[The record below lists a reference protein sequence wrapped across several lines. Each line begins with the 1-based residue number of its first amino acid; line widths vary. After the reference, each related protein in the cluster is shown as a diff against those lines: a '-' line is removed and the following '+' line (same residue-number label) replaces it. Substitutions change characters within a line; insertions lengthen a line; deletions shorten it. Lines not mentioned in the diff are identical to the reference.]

1 MYEWYMGNVRI
12 VQSQCT
18 NGTWLMYEIEMAF
31 LHHLTTLPTIAN
43 ILPTLHNYTSYKRN
57 YTSHLSPTL
66 FSLKSKKRS
75 QILAGNN
82 LNRYLCKIITEHIG
96 SSIISKELKM
106 RLLFTTTFILLS
118 SIILAQ
124 SPDIE
129 SRYQE
134 IDKAIAESPKYIAQ
148 REAQINIARHTYEQ
162 VTGKQKYEAGFKL
175 YELYR
180 PFVSDSAIYFL
191 RQCISLAEAQNNYP
205 ASVHCR
211 SLLAI
216 RCTNIG
222 MYDEALN
229 ILDSIRLT
237 NDLEKNILGTYY
249 EAYNNVYSELSY
261 YTRLADMRKN
271 YLDKA
276 YHYEQLM
283 YENLPATHE
292 ACLLKREQRAQ
303 GERKF
308 DESMAINDEWLKTV
322 EPGSHPYALTAL
334 YRYIEYKLKGDST
347 QMMYWLTESVLA
359 DIKNAAMDQGSMWE
373 LANELMLKGDLDRAS
388 HYISYTSDCAN
399 RYGSRQRNWQ
409 ITPLLSHI
417 AKNYKAQSERTN
429 RQLWI
434 TLAAISV
441 LALLLLAALLFV
453 HRRNQ
458 QLATAR
464 NALKTSNDELATAN
478 LQLATQTDEL
488 SELNAQLS
496 TLNSQ
501 LSESN
506 RVKEEYIGRF
516 MSLCAQYIDKLDNY
530 RKMVNKK
537 MKNKELD
544 ELFQISKST
553 ELKEKELEE
562 LYENF
567 DTVFLHLF
575 PNFIDDFNS
584 LLQPEFRIHPK
595 EENRLTTDI
604 RIFALIRLGF
614 EDSSKIAEF
623 LHYSVNTIYN
633 YRARIKNGALGNR
646 EEFETRVKTL

>member
-1 MYEWYMGNVRI
+1 MLFWCAALTVSA
-12 VQSQCT
+12 Q
-18 NGTWLMYEIEMAF
+18 GTDLE
-31 LHHLTTLPTIAN
+31 
-43 ILPTLHNYTSYKRN
+43 S
-57 YTSHLSPTL
+57 
-66 FSLKSKKRS
+66 
-75 QILAGNN
+75 
-82 LNRYLCKIITEHIG
+82 LCK
-96 SSIISKELKM
+96 K
-106 RLLFTTTFILLS
+106 
-118 SIILAQ
+118 
-124 SPDIE
+124 
-129 SRYQE
+129 
-134 IDKAIAESPKYIAQ
+134 IDETIAESPRYVAQ
-148 REAQINIARHTYEQ
+148 REAAITTARHAFELSS
-162 VTGKQKYEAGFKL
+162 GRQKYDDGYRL

-191 RQCISLAEAQNNYP
+191 RQCIALAEELGDKA
-205 ASVHCR
+205 ASVRCR
-211 SLLAI
+211 SQLAI

-229 ILDSIRLT
+229 ILDSIRPS
-237 NDLEKNILGTYY
+237 EVGKEVLGVYY

-261 YTRLADMRKN
+261 YTRLEDMRHT

-283 YENLPATHE
+283 EENLPETYE
-292 ACLLKREQRAQ
+292 TCLLRREQRAQ
-303 GERKF
+303 GEGDLKT
-308 DESMAINDEWLKTV
+308 SMAINDEWLKTV

-334 YRYIEYKLKGDST
+334 YRYIEYKLLGDSA
-347 QMMYWLTESVLA
+347 QMMFWLTESVLA
-359 DIKNAAMDQGSMWE
+359 DIRNAAMDQGSMWE
-373 LANELMLKGDLDRAS
+373 LANELMLQGDLERAS

-409 ITPLLSHI
+409 IAPLLTHI
-417 AKNYKAQSERTN
+417 AKDYKAQSERTTH
-429 RQLWI
+429 QLWM
-434 TLAAISV
+434 TLAAISI
-441 LALLLLAALLFV
+441 LALLLLGALFFV
-453 HRRNQ
+453 HHRNQ
-458 QLATAR
+458 QLDTAR
-464 NALKTSNDELATAN
+464 KALSD
-478 LQLATQTDEL
+478 
-488 SELNAQLS
+488 S
-496 TLNSQ
+496 NSQ
-501 LSESN
+501 LSIVNSQLSLQKDELAALNGQLSMVNGQLTESN

-544 ELFQISKST
+544 ELFQMSKST

-562 LYENF
+562 LYDNF

-575 PNFIDDFNS
+575 PNFIDDFNA
-584 LLQPEFRIHPK
+584 LLQPEMQIHPK

-646 EEFETRVKTL
+646 EQFEQRVKRL

>member
-1 MYEWYMGNVRI
+1 MKLKLLAILHVLLLLPI
-12 VQSQCT
+12 FVQAQEHVDLDSR
-18 NGTWLMYEIEMAF
+18 F
-31 LHHLTTLPTIAN
+31 
-43 ILPTLHNYTSYKRN
+43 R
-57 YTSHLSPTL
+57 
-66 FSLKSKKRS
+66 
-75 QILAGNN
+75 QID
-82 LNRYLCKIITEHIG
+82 E
-96 SSIISKELKM
+96 
-106 RLLFTTTFILLS
+106 
-118 SIILAQ
+118 
-124 SPDIE
+124 
-129 SRYQE
+129 
-134 IDKAIAESPKYIAQ
+134 AIAESPRFVAQ
-148 REAQINIARHTYEQ
+148 REAKIASARHAFEQ
-162 VTGKQKYEAGFKL
+162 TSGQQKYEEGFRL

-191 RQCISLAEAQNNYP
+191 RQCITLAEQQGDHA
-205 ASVHCR
+205 ASVRCR

-216 RCTNIG
+216 RCSNIG
-222 MYDEALN
+222 LYDEALN
-229 ILDSIRLT
+229 ILDSIRLGNGLDKT
-237 NDLEKNILGTYY
+237 VLGTYY
-249 EAYNNVYSELSY
+249 EAYNNVYGELSY
-261 YTRLADMRKN
+261 YTRLDDMRRN
-271 YLDKA
+271 YQEKEQ
-276 YHYEQLM
+276 HYKQLM
-283 YENLPATHE
+283 FDNLPPTSE
-292 ACLLKREQRAQ
+292 SCLLRREQTAQ
-303 GERKF
+303 AEGRL
-308 DESMAINDEWLKTV
+308 DEAMAINDEWMKTV

-334 YRYIEYKLKGDST
+334 YRYIEYKLQGDTT

-359 DIKNAAMDQGSMWE
+359 DIRNAAMDQGSMWE
-373 LANELMLKGDLDRAS
+373 LANELMISGDVDRAS

-417 AKNYKAQSERTN
+417 ATEYKAQSERTTS
-429 RQLWI
+429 QLWL
-434 TLAAISV
+434 TLAVISI
-441 LALLLLAALLFV
+441 LALLLLGALFFV
-453 HRRNQ
+453 HRRNT
-458 QLATAR
+458 QLHAAR
-464 NALKTSNDELATAN
+464 NDLKAS
-478 LQLATQTDEL
+478 
-488 SELNAQLS
+488 NAQLS

-501 LSESN
+501 LSTQKDELAALNSQLSTLNAQLTESN

-575 PNFIDDFNS
+575 PNFIDDFNA
-584 LLQPEFRIHPK
+584 LLLPEMRIHPK

-646 EEFETRVKTL
+646 EQFEKQVKTL

>member
-1 MYEWYMGNVRI
+1 MKQKLLAILHVLLLPPI
-12 VQSQCT
+12 FVQAQEHVDLDSR
-18 NGTWLMYEIEMAF
+18 F
-31 LHHLTTLPTIAN
+31 
-43 ILPTLHNYTSYKRN
+43 R
-57 YTSHLSPTL
+57 
-66 FSLKSKKRS
+66 
-75 QILAGNN
+75 QID
-82 LNRYLCKIITEHIG
+82 E
-96 SSIISKELKM
+96 
-106 RLLFTTTFILLS
+106 
-118 SIILAQ
+118 
-124 SPDIE
+124 
-129 SRYQE
+129 
-134 IDKAIAESPKYIAQ
+134 AIAESPRFVAQ
-148 REAQINIARHTYEQ
+148 REAKIASARHAFEQ
-162 VTGKQKYEAGFKL
+162 TSGQQKYEEGFRL

-191 RQCISLAEAQNNYP
+191 RQCITLAEQQGDHA
-205 ASVHCR
+205 ASVRCR

-216 RCTNIG
+216 RCSNIG
-222 MYDEALN
+222 LYDEALN
-229 ILDSIRLT
+229 ILDSIRLGNGLDKT
-237 NDLEKNILGTYY
+237 VLGTYY
-249 EAYNNVYSELSY
+249 EAYNNVYGELSY
-261 YTRLADMRKN
+261 YTRLDDMRRN
-271 YLDKA
+271 YQEKEQ
-276 YHYEQLM
+276 HYKQLM
-283 YENLPATHE
+283 FDNLPPTSE
-292 ACLLKREQRAQ
+292 SCLLRREQTAQ
-303 GERKF
+303 AEGRL
-308 DESMAINDEWLKTV
+308 DEAMAINDEWMKTV

-334 YRYIEYKLKGDST
+334 YRYIEYKLQGDTT

-359 DIKNAAMDQGSMWE
+359 DIRNAAMDQGSMWE
-373 LANELMLKGDLDRAS
+373 LANELMISGDVDRAS

-417 AKNYKAQSERTN
+417 ATEYKAQSERTTS
-429 RQLWI
+429 QLWL
-434 TLAAISV
+434 TLAVISI
-441 LALLLLAALLFV
+441 LALLLLGALFFV
-453 HRRNQ
+453 HRRNT
-458 QLATAR
+458 QLHAAR
-464 NALKTSNDELATAN
+464 NDLKASNAQLSMLNSQLSTQKDELAA
-478 LQLATQTDEL
+478 
-488 SELNAQLS
+488 LNSQLS
-496 TLNSQ
+496 TLNAQ
-501 LSESN
+501 LTESN

-575 PNFIDDFNS
+575 PNFIDGFNA
-584 LLQPEFRIHPK
+584 LLLPEMRIHPK

-646 EEFETRVKTL
+646 EQFEKQVKTL